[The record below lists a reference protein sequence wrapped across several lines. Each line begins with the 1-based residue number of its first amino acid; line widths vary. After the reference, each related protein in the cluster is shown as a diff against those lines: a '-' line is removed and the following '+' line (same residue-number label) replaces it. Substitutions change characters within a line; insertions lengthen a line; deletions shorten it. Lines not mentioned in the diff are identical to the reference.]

1 MTIKIEGLNAKQR
14 MLADIM
20 WQMNTEEEV
29 KAFIR
34 SLPEADR
41 KQAKTVCEM
50 MILALFDDVNHVD
63 ESTIDIIN
71 RAKEAK

>member
-1 MTIKIEGLNAKQR
+1 MTIQIEGLSAKQR

-20 WQMNTEEEV
+20 WEMNTEAEV

-34 SLPEADR
+34 SLPENDR
-41 KQAKTVCEM
+41 KQAKVVCEL

-63 ESTIDIIN
+63 EITIDIIN

>member
-20 WQMNTEEEV
+20 WQMNTEDEV

-41 KQAKTVCEM
+41 KQAKVVCEL
-50 MILALFDDVNHVD
+50 MILALFDDVDHVD
-63 ESTIDIIN
+63 ATTIDIIN
-71 RAKEAK
+71 KAKEAQ

>member
-1 MTIKIEGLNAKQR
+1 MTIQIEGLNAKQR
-14 MLADIM
+14 MFADIM
-20 WQMNTEEEV
+20 WQMNTEDEV

-50 MILALFDDVNHVD
+50 MILALFDDVDHVD
-63 ESTIDIIN
+63 ETTIEIIN
-71 RAKEAK
+71 RAKETK

>member
-1 MTIKIEGLNAKQR
+1 MTIQIEGLNAKQR
-14 MLADIM
+14 MFADIM
-20 WQMNTEEEV
+20 WQMNTEDEV

-63 ESTIDIIN
+63 ETTIEIIN
-71 RAKEAK
+71 RAKETK